1 VTRTRRTLRSAAL
14 LGAALLTVSLLA
26 GCATTVSMEPAPEAG
41 SPDCAAVTVRLPA
54 SVDGQARV
62 WTDAQATAAWGSPT
76 TVLLTC
82 GLEPAAP
89 STLPCQTVDGIDW
102 LIDDSEAPKY
112 RFTTFGRVP
121 AVEVYLDYDV
131 VSARSV
137 LGGLTNGVRML
148 PSTDAEC
155 TERPTD

>member
-1 VTRTRRTLRSAAL
+1 MIRTRRLLRPAAL
-14 LGAALLTVSLLA
+14 VGAVVAAVALLS
-26 GCATTVSMEPAPEAG
+26 GCATTVSMESAPEAG

-62 WTDAQATAAWGSPT
+62 WTDAQATGAWGSPT

-82 GLEPAAP
+82 GLEPPGP
-89 STLPCQTVDGIDW
+89 STLPCETVDGVDW
-102 LIDDSEAPKY
+102 LIDDSEAPRY
-112 RFTTFGRVP
+112 RFTTFGRTP

-137 LGGLTNGVRML
+137 LGALTNGVRML
-148 PSTDAEC
+148 PSTGAEC
-155 TERPTD
+155 TERPAS